1 MSAVLDFLKSVNSL
15 MTKRTQFD
23 KMTAGEKSAFRGHLT
38 RLINE
43 AAENNASE
51 VVVNALNALKAEIGE
66 PEVKRERMSLDNV
79 LAEFADYGSYD
90 TRKRGA
96 YKGKV
101 TRFYDEAVK
110 EGDEP
115 TQNALLKL
123 QSKIQEFEEREEMEK
138 LYKLLHMQKRAE

>member
-1 MSAVLDFLKSVNSL
+1 MSDVLNFLKSVNSL
-15 MTKRTQFD
+15 MEKRNRF
-23 KMTAGEKSAFRGHLT
+23 KEMGEGEKSAFRGHLT

-43 AAENNASE
+43 AAESNASE

-66 PEVKRERMSLDNV
+66 PEVKRERMTLDNV
-79 LAEFADYGSYD
+79 LSEFTDYGSYD
-90 TRKRGA
+90 SRKRGA

-101 TRFYDEAVK
+101 TRFLTEAIE

-115 TQNALLKL
+115 TKTALLKL

-138 LYKLLHMQKRAE
+138 LYKLLHMQKRVD